1 MPKFEQ
7 DGFPGCRQEDG
18 KKDENPNAQKR
29 SNDISI
35 ISFFRYAENIP
46 TGKSNHR
53 RMLKAD
59 WIYNGWH
66 RRHMPMIH

>member
-35 ISFFRYAENIP
+35 ISFFSVCRKYTN
-46 TGKSNHR
+46 GKVKSSKNAQSR
-53 RMLKAD
+53 LALQ
-59 WIYNGWH
+59 WLA
-66 RRHMPMIH
+66 